1 MQRGGPIQ
9 GQQGNIYR
17 QDSMSEEWKLT
28 EHIRFLTEGMASDH
42 YIIMDLKN
50 ELKLARELMT
60 KEQLKELRE
69 LLLKA
74 QQRKQGE
81 TK

>member
-1 MQRGGPIQ
+1 
-9 GQQGNIYR
+9 
-17 QDSMSEEWKLT
+17 MSEEWKLT
-28 EHIRFLTEGMASDH
+28 EHIRYLTENMEIDH
-42 YIIMDLKN
+42 YIIMDLKQ
-50 ELKLARELMT
+50 ELQLARSIMT
-60 KEQLKELRE
+60 DEQMQELRE

>member
-1 MQRGGPIQ
+1 
-9 GQQGNIYR
+9 
-17 QDSMSEEWKLT
+17 MSEEWKLT
-28 EHIRFLTEGMASDH
+28 EHIRFLTEGMEADH
-42 YIIMDLKN
+42 YIIMDLKQ
-50 ELKLARELMT
+50 ELQLARSIMT
-60 KEQLKELRE
+60 DEQMQELRE

>member
-1 MQRGGPIQ
+1 
-9 GQQGNIYR
+9 
-17 QDSMSEEWKLT
+17 MSEEWKLT
-28 EHIRFLTEGMASDH
+28 EHIRYLTENMEIDH
-42 YIIMDLKN
+42 YIIMDLKQ
-50 ELKLARELMT
+50 ELQLARSIMT
-60 KEQLKELRE
+60 KEQMEELRE

>member
-50 ELKLARELMT
+50 ELKLAREIMT
-60 KEQLKELRE
+60 KEQMQELRE

>member
-1 MQRGGPIQ
+1 MTEEQMQ
-9 GQQGNIYR
+9 
-17 QDSMSEEWKLT
+17 
-28 EHIRFLTEGMASDH
+28 
-42 YIIMDLKN
+42 
-50 ELKLARELMT
+50 
-60 KEQLKELRE
+60 ELRE

>member
-1 MQRGGPIQ
+1 
-9 GQQGNIYR
+9 
-17 QDSMSEEWKLT
+17 MSEEWKLT
-28 EHIRFLTEGMASDH
+28 EHIRYLTENMEMDH
-42 YIIMDLKN
+42 YIIIDLKQ
-50 ELKLARELMT
+50 ELQLARSIMT
-60 KEQLKELRE
+60 KEQMEDLRE

>member
-1 MQRGGPIQ
+1 MNEVWQ
-9 GQQGNIYR
+9 
-17 QDSMSEEWKLT
+17 LT

-50 ELKLARELMT
+50 ELKLAREIMT
-60 KEQLKELRE
+60 DEQMRELRE

>member
-1 MQRGGPIQ
+1 M
-9 GQQGNIYR
+9 N
-17 QDSMSEEWKLT
+17 EEWKLT
-28 EHIRFLTEGMASDH
+28 EHIRYLTENMEMDH
-42 YIIMDLKN
+42 YIIMDLKQ
-50 ELKLARELMT
+50 ELQLARSIMT
-60 KEQLKELRE
+60 KEQMEELRE

>member
-1 MQRGGPIQ
+1 
-9 GQQGNIYR
+9 
-17 QDSMSEEWKLT
+17 
-28 EHIRFLTEGMASDH
+28 
-42 YIIMDLKN
+42 MDLKN
-50 ELKLARELMT
+50 ELKLAREIMT
-60 KEQLKELRE
+60 DEQMQELRE

>member
-1 MQRGGPIQ
+1 
-9 GQQGNIYR
+9 
-17 QDSMSEEWKLT
+17 MSEEWKLT
-28 EHIRFLTEGMASDH
+28 EHIRYLTENMEMDH
-42 YIIMDLKN
+42 YIIMDLKQ
-50 ELKLARELMT
+50 ELQLARSIMT
-60 KEQLKELRE
+60 DEQMQELRE

>member
-1 MQRGGPIQ
+1 
-9 GQQGNIYR
+9 
-17 QDSMSEEWKLT
+17 MSEEWKLT
-28 EHIRFLTEGMASDH
+28 EHIRYLTENMEMDH
-42 YIIMDLKN
+42 YIIHEVCLKQ
-50 ELKLARELMT
+50 ELQLARSIMT
-60 KEQLKELRE
+60 DEQMQELRE

>member
-1 MQRGGPIQ
+1 
-9 GQQGNIYR
+9 
-17 QDSMSEEWKLT
+17 MSEEWALT
-28 EHIRFLTEGMASDH
+28 EHIRYLTENMEIDH
-42 YIIMDLKN
+42 YIIMDLKQ
-50 ELKLARELMT
+50 ELQLTRSIMT
-60 KEQLKELRE
+60 DEQMQELRE

>member
-1 MQRGGPIQ
+1 
-9 GQQGNIYR
+9 
-17 QDSMSEEWKLT
+17 MSEEWKLT
-28 EHIRFLTEGMASDH
+28 EHIRYLTENMEMDH
-42 YIIMDLKN
+42 YIIMDLKQ
-50 ELKLARELMT
+50 ELQLARSIMT
-60 KEQLKELRE
+60 KEQMEELRE

>member
-1 MQRGGPIQ
+1 ME
-9 GQQGNIYR
+9 
-17 QDSMSEEWKLT
+17 M
-28 EHIRFLTEGMASDH
+28 DH
-42 YIIMDLKN
+42 YIIMDLKQ
-50 ELKLARELMT
+50 ELQLARSIMT
-60 KEQLKELRE
+60 DEQMQELRE

>member
-1 MQRGGPIQ
+1 
-9 GQQGNIYR
+9 
-17 QDSMSEEWKLT
+17 MSEEWKLT
-28 EHIRFLTEGMASDH
+28 EHIRFLTEGMEMDH
-42 YIIMDLKN
+42 YIIMDLKQ
-50 ELKLARELMT
+50 ELQLARSIMT
-60 KEQLKELRE
+60 DEQMQELRE

>member
-1 MQRGGPIQ
+1 
-9 GQQGNIYR
+9 
-17 QDSMSEEWKLT
+17 
-28 EHIRFLTEGMASDH
+28 
-42 YIIMDLKN
+42 MDLKQ
-50 ELKLARELMT
+50 ELQLARSIMT
-60 KEQLKELRE
+60 KEQMEELRE

>member
-1 MQRGGPIQ
+1 
-9 GQQGNIYR
+9 
-17 QDSMSEEWKLT
+17 MSEEWKLT
-28 EHIRFLTEGMASDH
+28 EHIRYLTENMEIDL
-42 YIIMDLKN
+42 YIIMDLKQ
-50 ELKLARELMT
+50 ELQLARSIMT
-60 KEQLKELRE
+60 DEQMQELRE

>member
-1 MQRGGPIQ
+1 M
-9 GQQGNIYR
+9 N
-17 QDSMSEEWKLT
+17 EVWELT
-28 EHIRFLTEGMASDH
+28 EHIRYLTEGMESDH

-60 KEQLKELRE
+60 EAQLKELRE

-74 QQRKQGE
+74 QRK
-81 TK
+81 TS

>member
-1 MQRGGPIQ
+1 
-9 GQQGNIYR
+9 
-17 QDSMSEEWKLT
+17 
-28 EHIRFLTEGMASDH
+28 
-42 YIIMDLKN
+42 MDLKN
-50 ELKLARELMT
+50 ELKLAREIMT
-60 KEQLKELRE
+60 DEQMRELRE

>member
-1 MQRGGPIQ
+1 
-9 GQQGNIYR
+9 
-17 QDSMSEEWKLT
+17 MSEEWKLT

-50 ELKLARELMT
+50 ELKLAREIMT
-60 KEQLKELRE
+60 KEQMQELRE

-74 QQRKQGE
+74 QHRKQGE